1 MVLVLC
7 LAVSDSFALETV
19 DRNGK
24 KYRTG
29 READPAGF
37 DDWVGQLDGGRARGE
52 IEQRFANSS
61 EFAGIVAEYGLE

>member
-24 KYRTG
+24 KYMTG

-37 DDWVGQLDGGRARGE
+37 DDWVGQLNGGRTRGE

-61 EFAGIVAEYGLE
+61 EFAGMIAEYGLE